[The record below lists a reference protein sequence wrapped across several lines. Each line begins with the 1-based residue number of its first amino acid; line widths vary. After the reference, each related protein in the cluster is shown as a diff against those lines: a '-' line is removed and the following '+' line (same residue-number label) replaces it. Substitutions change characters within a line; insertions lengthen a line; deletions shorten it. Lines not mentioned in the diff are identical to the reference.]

1 MLLAEFDCV
10 RSFLCMEEAGEDC
23 RCAMAGTQVLRD
35 AYLVPTRGMIWWCMR
50 LRDERRS
57 GITGYGYR
65 ALEWR
70 GKYAVTA
77 PGNETWKILLR
88 AIRLETSGFNFCV
101 LTQEENVGLDPRA
114 LKEPTV
120 RSGVEV
126 SKRVLSGIQ
135 KVYEEHTKRRIK

>member
-1 MLLAEFDCV
+1 
-10 RSFLCMEEAGEDC
+10 MEDPDFALHP
-23 RCAMAGTQVLRD
+23 ANITNQKVLRY
-35 AYLVPTRGMIWWCMR
+35 ALQFVPHTP
-50 LRDERRS
+50 LQ
-57 GITGYGYR
+57 YGYR

-88 AIRLETSGFNFCV
+88 AIRLETSGFSFCV
-101 LTQEENVGLDPRA
+101 LTQEKNVGLDPRA

-120 RSGVEV
+120 RSGAEV
-126 SKRVLSGIQ
+126 SMRVLSGIQ